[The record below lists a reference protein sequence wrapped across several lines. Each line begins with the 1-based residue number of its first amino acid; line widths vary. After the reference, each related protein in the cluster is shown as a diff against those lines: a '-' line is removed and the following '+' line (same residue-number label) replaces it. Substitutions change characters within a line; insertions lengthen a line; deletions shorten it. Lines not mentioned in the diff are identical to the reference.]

1 MRLNQLTCLV
11 FLVYSPLHASEDKG
25 WGVCIG
31 NHLNIVNVCDYSIN
45 VMWKKGSRPHSI
57 ILKKKIG
64 EDYDGEVR
72 KPVWKILDEISAPTI
87 PKEAAITLG
96 SCKLHHSPN
105 DSVLA
110 VIIRN
115 GSGWV
120 KAEGWAAI
128 ADIQSEKIKLIAPTD
143 VECKSTGKL
152 L

>member
-1 MRLNQLTCLV
+1 MRLNQLTYLV
-11 FLVYSPLHASEDKG
+11 FLLSFPLHATEDKG
-25 WGVCIG
+25 WGACIG
-31 NHLNIVNVCDYSIN
+31 NHLNSIKLCDYSIN

-72 KPVWKILDEISAPTI
+72 KPIWKILDEISAPAISKDT
-87 PKEAAITLG
+87 AITLG
-96 SCKLHHSPN
+96 DCKWHNSPN

-115 GSGWV
+115 GNGWV